1 MKDTIVKKIAF
12 ALVAV
17 SALGLAACGGTETA
31 NTTTTDAENVIDQAN
46 SDLANAQDAA
56 ANLLDQAA
64 DASANAL
71 DAAGNAVDTAAE
83 AVEGAAANAQ

>member
-1 MKDTIVKKIAF
+1 MKKIAF

-31 NTTTTDAENVIDQAN
+31 NTATTDAENVIDQAN

-64 DASANAL
+64 EATENAV
-71 DAAGNAVDTAAE
+71 DAAQNTVDTAAQ
-83 AVEGAAANAQ
+83 AVENAAQ

>member
-1 MKDTIVKKIAF
+1 MKEMLVKKIAF

-31 NTTTTDAENVIDQAN
+31 NTATTDAENVIDQAN

-64 DASANAL
+64 EATENAV
-71 DAAGNAVDTAAE
+71 DAAQNTVDTAAE
-83 AVEGAAANAQ
+83 AVENAAQ